1 MLVSHISVLSSC
13 LTLFCFSELAG
24 TGDYTSAVAGAEGI
38 AQFSAAIAR
47 ELRERVRRL
56 LRDLSSGEAGE
67 NKENLEPE
75 REQGE

>member
-1 MLVSHISVLSSC
+1 MTI
-13 LTLFCFSELAG
+13 FCFSDLEGA
-24 TGDYTSAVAGAEGI
+24 GDYTSAVAGTEGI